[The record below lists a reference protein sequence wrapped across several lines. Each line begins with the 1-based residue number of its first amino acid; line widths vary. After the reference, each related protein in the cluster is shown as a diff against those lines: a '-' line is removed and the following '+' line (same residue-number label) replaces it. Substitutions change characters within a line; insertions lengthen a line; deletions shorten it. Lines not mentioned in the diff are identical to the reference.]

1 MVSRICFVSIFSI
14 FLILSFFNSI
24 PAQRVATNDFSF
36 NEHLVFANRYPLD
49 MEGLTEKS
57 ILVNK
62 RGMRAVDYNVIPL
75 VPFRGA
81 NVLDGGLDMSS
92 FHQEHDVYPKQLL
105 SEGND
110 LFTFKE
116 HLFEV
121 EPLYFRYIE
130 SEYGILLKDYSN
142 TFCKLVLIENSNESD
157 EEAISKSDNSCYMYK
172 GKVIPKN

>member
-1 MVSRICFVSIFSI
+1 
-14 FLILSFFNSI
+14 
-24 PAQRVATNDFSF
+24 
-36 NEHLVFANRYPLD
+36 

-57 ILVNK
+57 FIVNK

-81 NVLDGGLDMSS
+81 SVLDGGLDMSS
-92 FHQEHDVYPKQLL
+92 FYQEFDIFPKQLL

-116 HLFEV
+116 HKFEV

-130 SEYGILLKDYSN
+130 SEHGILLKDYSK
-142 TFCKLVLIENSNESD
+142 TFCKLVLKENSNESD
-157 EEAISKSDNSCYMYK
+157 DLCYVYK
-172 GKVIPKN
+172 GRVIPKN